1 MFKGDE
7 ISKFIESPEK
17 LATEVLK
24 RIFKD
29 KEPSFPIDPFKIL
42 DELNVVYQFRGFKDL
57 EGIYIVPEDEDDI
70 HIIGINNE
78 RPITRQRFTAAH
90 ELCHYLKDSKESNI
104 CPIDGR
110 KKSPIEKFAD
120 NFASALLM
128 PTKYL
133 DNEVK
138 KYEVD
143 GYISFDDV
151 LLVSEYFGVSF
162 ESCVFNIAYKLK
174 KISGNTDYK
183 ILKKRISRYKPNNKK
198 IELGIIS
205 SEKPLLI
212 NIINSYKLF
221 FENESNFIWYKFKN
235 DFIYN
240 ENKMEGVNIE
250 SEDVAELITDLR
262 IKSQKSEYCNSQY
275 KDIIEVL
282 GHSSVYDYILSTD
295 TKISAF
301 SILSLHNKLYQYA
314 PYPEEGG
321 KFRNSNNYVTQSKFE
336 TADYKEIMSLILE
349 LDEMVKNLLE
359 EKDNL
364 SISEYIDKVVEIH
377 HKITVIHPFNDGNGR
392 VSRAFLNW
400 LFRLKNIPPVYLKY
414 DKKAEYYD
422 ALKSAD
428 IEKDYDKLSVIF
440 YKQIIYSM
448 IQLNRKVI

>member
-1 MFKGDE
+1 MFQGDE

-120 NFASALLM
+120 KFASALLM

-183 ILKKRISRYKPNNKK
+183 ILKKRISNYKPNNKK

-262 IKSQKSEYCNSQY
+262 VKSQKSEYCNSQY

-364 SISEYIDKVVEIH
+364 SISEYIDKAVEIH